1 VYRRAVCIGANEQNR
16 RSVARRA
23 FFEIRKEAERR
34 IFCEHNYCDPPPASA
49 FVGRADHDR
58 CKPRDIELFVFDR
71 GQRRTRFEIAVNG
84 E

>member
-1 VYRRAVCIGANEQNR
+1 VYRRAICIGADGKIGDPLRGALFSRFGR
-16 RSVARRA
+16 RP
-23 FFEIRKEAERR
+23 KRR
-34 IFCEHNYCDPPPASA
+34 IFCEHNYRDPPLASA
-49 FVGRADHDR
+49 FVGHADHDR